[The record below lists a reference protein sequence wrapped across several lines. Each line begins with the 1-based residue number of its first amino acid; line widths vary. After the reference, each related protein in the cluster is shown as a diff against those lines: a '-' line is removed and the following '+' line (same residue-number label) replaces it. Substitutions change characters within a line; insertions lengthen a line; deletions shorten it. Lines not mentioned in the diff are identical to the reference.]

1 MPPHRYR
8 QALDRQTPAA
18 NRIIIVMGISIDE
31 INRSSAERFVEL
43 LGGIYERSP
52 WVPDLV
58 YSERPF
64 ESRATLHQSMAAAVR
79 RAPEVHRMELL
90 CSHPELAGKEASDG
104 TLTDE
109 SKREQAGAG
118 LDQCTGAELAKINRF
133 NQAYHSKFGFPFI
146 IAVTGLDK
154 HQIIEAM
161 ESRLE
166 NSEDQEFDTAIG
178 EVEKIA
184 RIRLDALID
193 E

>member
-1 MPPHRYR
+1 
-8 QALDRQTPAA
+8 
-18 NRIIIVMGISIDE
+18 MGISIDE

-43 LGGIYERSP
+43 LGGIFEHSP
-52 WVPDLV
+52 WVPELV
-58 YSERPF
+58 YRERPF
-64 ESRATLHQSMAAAVR
+64 ESGTELHRAMSAAVR

-90 CSHPELAGKEASDG
+90 CSHPELAGREASEG

-118 LDQCTGAELAKINRF
+118 LNHCSTEELAKIESL

-154 HQIIEAM
+154 HQIIASM
-161 ESRLE
+161 EIRLE
-166 NSEDQEFDTAIG
+166 NPEQLEFDTAIG

-184 RIRLDALID
+184 RIRIDALLD
-193 E
+193 D